1 MSSAVKRADRD
12 FGGIG
17 VLVADWPIV
26 VTEFPEKAVA
36 DEDLR
41 LVFGQ
46 LASLMVEAKRD
57 GEKVFIITDIS
68 RMRQITPASQR
79 RLAAD
84 WLKQVGPLTL
94 VASAGGAT
102 VTPSTILR
110 GVITALFWLQPS
122 PTPFFCV
129 ASRHDAMI
137 KGIERL
143 QAEKVL
149 LSPRLIAYR
158 DKRPVRAAG

>member
-1 MSSAVKRADRD
+1 VSTVRADRE
-12 FGGIG
+12 FGGIR
-17 VLVADWPIV
+17 VVVADWPVV
-26 VTEFPEKAVA
+26 VTEFPEKAVPDDA
-36 DEDLR
+36 LCS
-41 LVFGQ
+41 VFGYLQ
-46 LASLMVEAKRD
+46 SLMTDAQRD
-57 GEKVFIITDIS
+57 GEKIFIITDIS

-129 ASRHDAMI
+129 ATRHDAMV
-137 KGIERL
+137 KGIEML
-143 QAEKVL
+143 QAARVL
-149 LSPRLIAYR
+149 LSPALIAYR
-158 DKRPVRAAG
+158 DKGPARAAG

>member
-1 MSSAVKRADRD
+1 VSTVRTDQH
-12 FGGIG
+12 FGGIL
-17 VLVADWPIV
+17 VSVADWPIV
-26 VTEFPEKAVA
+26 VTEFPEKAVP
-36 DEDLR
+36 DEALR
-41 LVFGQ
+41 SVFDH
-46 LASLMVEAKRD
+46 LESLMTEAKRD

-84 WLKQVGPLTL
+84 WLKRVGPLTL

-129 ASRHDAMI
+129 ATRHDAMV
-137 KGIERL
+137 KGIEML
-143 QAEKVL
+143 QAARVL

-158 DKRPVRAAG
+158 DKGRVRAAG

>member
-1 MSSAVKRADRD
+1 VSTVRADRE
-12 FGGIG
+12 FGGIR
-17 VLVADWPIV
+17 VAVADWPVV
-26 VTEFPEKAVA
+26 VTEFPEKAVPDDA
-36 DEDLR
+36 LR
-41 LVFGQ
+41 SVFGH
-46 LASLMVEAKRD
+46 LESLMTDAQRE

-129 ASRHDAMI
+129 ATRHDAMV
-137 KGIERL
+137 KGIEML
-143 QAEKVL
+143 QAARVL

-158 DKRPVRAAG
+158 DKGRAHAAG

>member
-1 MSSAVKRADRD
+1 
-12 FGGIG
+12 
-17 VLVADWPIV
+17 LVADWPIV

-36 DEDLR
+36 DEALR
-41 LVFGQ
+41 AVFGQ
-46 LASLMVEAKRD
+46 LESLMTDAKRD
-57 GEKVFIITDIS
+57 GGRVFIITDIS

-79 RLAAD
+79 RLAAE
-84 WLKQVGPLTL
+84 WLKKVDPLTR

-129 ASRHDAMI
+129 PTRHDAMV
-137 KGIERL
+137 KGIEML
-143 QAEKVL
+143 QAAKVL

-158 DKRPVRAAG
+158 DNRRVRSAG

>member
-1 MSSAVKRADRD
+1 VSTVRADRE
-12 FGGIG
+12 FGGIR
-17 VLVADWPIV
+17 VVVADWPVV
-26 VTEFPEKAVA
+26 VTEFPEKAVPDDA
-36 DEDLR
+36 LR
-41 LVFGQ
+41 SVFAQ
-46 LASLMVEAKRD
+46 LESLMTDAQRD

-84 WLKQVGPLTL
+84 WLKRVGPLTL

-102 VTPSTILR
+102 VTPSTLLR

-129 ASRHDAMI
+129 ATRHDAMV
-137 KGIERL
+137 KGIEML
-143 QAEKVL
+143 QAAKVL

-158 DKRPVRAAG
+158 DKGRARAAG